1 MKIAINTLPLLRNKA
16 GAEQYTF
23 NIINELAKIDKKN
36 QYYIIVSSLNKD
48 IYKINQDNFNL
59 IQINTNTKNKIIRI
73 LLEQALLP
81 LLLLFK
87 NIDVLFSP
95 CNIMPILSPCFNVTM
110 IFDMHWFIESKKINK
125 GRLFYIKN
133 FIKLS
138 AIRSNKVLT
147 LSESSKK
154 DIVKYTNIDEK
165 KITVTPIGKTPLC
178 ALKHSLKKDD
188 WQDVKL
194 KYKLDKKYILFIG
207 QLLYRKNVDI
217 VIKAMAGLT
226 EDDFDFIIIDECHR
240 SS

>member
-110 IFDMHWFIESKKINK
+110 IFDMHWFIHRIN
-125 GRLFYIKN
+125 
-133 FIKLS
+133 
-138 AIRSNKVLT
+138 NKQNQ
-147 LSESSKK
+147 
-154 DIVKYTNIDEK
+154 I
-165 KITVTPIGKTPLC
+165 
-178 ALKHSLKKDD
+178 
-188 WQDVKL
+188 
-194 KYKLDKKYILFIG
+194 
-207 QLLYRKNVDI
+207 
-217 VIKAMAGLT
+217 
-226 EDDFDFIIIDECHR
+226 
-240 SS
+240 